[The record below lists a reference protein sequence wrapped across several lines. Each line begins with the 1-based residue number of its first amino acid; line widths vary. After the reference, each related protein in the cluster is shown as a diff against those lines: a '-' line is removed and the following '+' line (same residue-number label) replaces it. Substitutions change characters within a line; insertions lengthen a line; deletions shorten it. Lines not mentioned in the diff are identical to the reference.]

1 MSKMK
6 NKNSTMKILALFI
19 SILLWSYVRNE
30 VNPKIIRE
38 FKGIEVEIMNQR
50 LLNQSDLLLL
60 EPKEVKIAVKVSGR
74 RSDVN
79 SIDKKEII
87 AEIDLSEAREGT
99 QKIPVDV
106 NVPFKVDLEDISDR
120 YISFEIDK
128 LVSVD
133 KEVDI
138 NMSGGSKGDVIK
150 DSLISPSSIKI
161 TGPSILVNK
170 VSRVL
175 VDINVDKIDSSDIM
189 KLPVKVVDG
198 KGKKIEGIKTNT
210 DMVEVSVSLLK
221 SKQVPIKPSVVEGSE
236 ETAKLSKLIPST
248 VTIKGLEKD
257 IKDVKEITT
266 EDINVAEVQSVQS
279 DQNINVNLILPEGV
293 SVDNGKETVEIE
305 LKTNLISD
313 VELEKEILVPIEQIS
328 LENVKEGL
336 NASLGEGVE
345 DNISLKIKGEKSI
358 IDSLTPEDI
367 KLSLDLNGLD
377 EGVQPVKLL
386 VSSLK
391 EITIE
396 SITPEIVETNLE
408 AIE

>member
-1 MSKMK
+1 MY
-6 NKNSTMKILALFI
+6 LY
-19 SILLWSYVRNE
+19 LL
-30 VNPKIIRE
+30 
-38 FKGIEVEIMNQR
+38 
-50 LLNQSDLLLL
+50 
-60 EPKEVKIAVKVSGR
+60 
-74 RSDVN
+74 
-79 SIDKKEII
+79 
-87 AEIDLSEAREGT
+87 
-99 QKIPVDV
+99 
-106 NVPFKVDLEDISDR
+106 
-120 YISFEIDK
+120 
-128 LVSVD
+128 
-133 KEVDI
+133 
-138 NMSGGSKGDVIK
+138 
-150 DSLISPSSIKI
+150 
-161 TGPSILVNK
+161 
-170 VSRVL
+170 
-175 VDINVDKIDSSDIM
+175 DKIDSSDIM
-189 KLPVKVVDG
+189 KLPVEVVDG